1 MKILFYVKGIA
12 DACLAKALAQFL
24 RQRLGETKFAA
35 VAFRESAEGY
45 YLRAQ
50 TDGLFAPILSETDT
64 YYRVKQNGMGLNS
77 STLARL
83 EETYGIPTIWQFVTH
98 DRWLSM
104 QRYGYLFKYGTN
116 YDRQELLAHIQAR
129 FCAVEALFDEFK
141 PDVVIYAGRDV
152 GPSLALVLASV
163 ASVRGIPICV
173 PKHTKIGSYLTISD
187 TVFSQMPAIERRFT
201 ELVSGTPSPNRQ
213 QAITILETFREGG
226 VQPSF
231 MQQNKAA
238 AKRPKLLSRQGI
250 KNASVRVKNYYRKY
264 RSNDP
269 LYASWIK
276 RKLDDIQIGLRRT
289 RINRSQLFTR
299 PVPGEKYVF
308 FPLHLEP
315 ELALL
320 LYAPFFTNQLAIIH
334 NVAQSLPHDT
344 ALYIKEHPRAVG
356 RRSLAYYQELAAIPN
371 VRLIDSSVNSL
382 QLIKNSSGVV
392 TITGTAGLEAML
404 LGKPALTFGDVF
416 YNFVGDLVRHTHSFE
431 EVPHLIKQFSHF
443 SANESQV
450 IDFLSALLDESISVD
465 VTKLATRLVSDP
477 DGGIEKSNDFLKYGE
492 FLLDRIHKARER
504 AVVQQ

>member
-1 MKILFYVKGIA
+1 
-12 DACLAKALAQFL
+12 
-24 RQRLGETKFAA
+24 
-35 VAFRESAEGY
+35 
-45 YLRAQ
+45 
-50 TDGLFAPILSETDT
+50 
-64 YYRVKQNGMGLNS
+64 
-77 STLARL
+77 
-83 EETYGIPTIWQFVTH
+83 
-98 DRWLSM
+98 
-104 QRYGYLFKYGTN
+104 
-116 YDRQELLAHIQAR
+116 
-129 FCAVEALFDEFK
+129 
-141 PDVVIYAGRDV
+141 
-152 GPSLALVLASV
+152 
-163 ASVRGIPICV
+163 
-173 PKHTKIGSYLTISD
+173 
-187 TVFSQMPAIERRFT
+187 
-201 ELVSGTPSPNRQ
+201 
-213 QAITILETFREGG
+213 
-226 VQPSF
+226 
-231 MQQNKAA
+231 
-238 AKRPKLLSRQGI
+238 LSRQGI

-320 LYAPFFTNQLAIIH
+320 LYAPFFTNQL
-334 NVAQSLPHDT
+334 